1 MTATRKRVCEKEINP
16 QHRPNVH
23 DKTKQFSELHRIEKA
38 VAVIINKVSEK
49 QDSSLILIRQTFNR

>member
-38 VAVIINKVSEK
+38 VAVIIKHLRNKTVH
-49 QDSSLILIRQTFNR
+49 